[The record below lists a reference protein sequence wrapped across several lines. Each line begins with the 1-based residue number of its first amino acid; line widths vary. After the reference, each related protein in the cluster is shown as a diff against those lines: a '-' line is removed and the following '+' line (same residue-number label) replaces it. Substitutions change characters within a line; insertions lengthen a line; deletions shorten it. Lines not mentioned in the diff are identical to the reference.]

1 MQIDDQLI
9 SKLEK
14 LSRLKL
20 DIADRDVIKKDL
32 NDILGMI
39 DKLQEL
45 DTKDVEPLIYLN
57 ENPQDWRKD
66 VIENELPVTQGLK
79 NAPVKNKENY
89 FLVPKMFDK

>member
-14 LSRLKL
+14 LSRLQL
-20 DIADRDVIKKDL
+20 DEKEREVIKKDL
-32 NDILGMI
+32 NNILKMI

-45 DTKDVEPLIYLN
+45 DTKDVEPLIYMN
-57 ENPQDWRKD
+57 ENPQDWRPD
-66 VIENELPVTQGLK
+66 EVENELPVEQGLK
-79 NAPVKNKENY
+79 NAPLKNKENY